1 MDRRRNVARAH
12 PVTIKLMLLRDK
24 EIRVDHTVHLT
35 VKDIARDL
43 YSRRIKLRIIGGPHV
58 CIAPNEM
65 LMRRKYRSLVRLSRE
80 EARRSVRFLGGSS
93 RRMNNEKCG
102 EP

>member
-43 YSRRIKLRIIGGPHV
+43 YSRRI
-58 CIAPNEM
+58 
-65 LMRRKYRSLVRLSRE
+65 
-80 EARRSVRFLGGSS
+80 
-93 RRMNNEKCG
+93 
-102 EP
+102 